1 MYIWKIEFSKQN
13 QRRVSAFTIG
23 ETRRCSN
30 ERSECYATAKLLS
43 RVSQRSGDTMGIF
56 QSKQHIHNYKL
67 LKSGDRYPISKKVM
81 EFIDLVSPSYIC
93 QDKDCRLP
101 MYKCRLC
108 GRTGILEYE
117 AKYGLTEGYVL
128 NHMMSGACVVQIST
142 EDSNEFRTN
151 AHLPHCVLIDKN
163 LGCKCCDMVFD
174 VFPDFLAYKNH
185 LLR

>member
-1 MYIWKIEFSKQN
+1 MNLRFTRAQPCLLG
-13 QRRVSAFTIG
+13 VSVTNDDA
-23 ETRRCSN
+23 N
-30 ERSECYATAKLLS
+30 K
-43 RVSQRSGDTMGIF
+43 MGIF
-56 QSKQHIHNYKL
+56 QSKHHIHNYKL

-108 GRTGILEYE
+108 ERTGILEYE
-117 AKYGLTEGYVL
+117 AKYGLTAADFL

-142 EDSNEFRTN
+142 EDSNEFKTN
-151 AHLPHCVLIDKN
+151 PHLPHCVLIDKN

-185 LLR
+185 IYEYHPLGPLIVNGETGTIPLITM